1 LELKTGSS
9 NVKYICFYTVKNLSK
24 RLLETTEGFEFE
36 PRSAESL
43 PENWAPVGH
52 DTTGEISWFLNS
64 YKHKGCKGNDDVLIN
79 VQAALKETIEKV

>member
-1 LELKTGSS
+1 LPVFFSKLANLEIFNFSL
-9 NVKYICFYTVKNLSK
+9 

-36 PRSAESL
+36 PRSAENL

-64 YKHKGCKGNDDVLIN
+64 YKHKSCKNNDDVLNN
-79 VQAALKETIEKV
+79 VQAALKETIEKF